1 MAGKKEARDDAGIT
15 VGELPSIGSQGEK
28 NESA

>member
-15 VGELPSIGSQGEK
+15 VEDPPSIGSQGEK
-28 NESA
+28 NESD